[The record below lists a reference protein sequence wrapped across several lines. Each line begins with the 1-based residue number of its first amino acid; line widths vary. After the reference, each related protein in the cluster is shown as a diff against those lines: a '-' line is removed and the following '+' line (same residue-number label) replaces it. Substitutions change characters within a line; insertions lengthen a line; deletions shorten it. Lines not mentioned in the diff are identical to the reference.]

1 MIALYITN
9 FFQLVLNLLLYAIAV
24 GYVLRLGTAILC
36 KIKHTNI
43 PTDNGPLFVFRSL
56 VFLTLLALNL
66 KATGLLDIYSYLH
79 RAAFIL
85 LFCTVCSILKD
96 ILQYGGVRY
105 LIDNFI
111 DGFLSFVD
119 NVKSIFEE
127 VGNFFLLHPTVMY
140 ITLFLWGVGTSLVA
154 QEYSE
159 SNRILIYNLTGFLA
173 YCVYLSYALHSC
185 RRLLLLLCVFAL
197 IYAIQVSLTIIEFSH
212 LPNGISF
219 LITII
224 VYVIIWMFTALVAEY
239 EPVQMVFKIVNT
251 FTTLAAILG
260 NILIPVFS
268 VEILPIETLLPGY
281 DNMTVITIGFNM
293 FILPLVAA
301 GYLAQLAKD
310 IYQYLKQHHTSV
322 D

>member
-1 MIALYITN
+1 MITLYITN

-36 KIKHTNI
+36 KIKHANI

-56 VFLTLLALNL
+56 IFLTLLAFNL
-66 KATGLLDIYSYLH
+66 KANGILDIYSYLRH
-79 RAAFIL
+79 AAVIL
-85 LFCTVCSILKD
+85 LFCIACFILKE
-96 ILQYGGVRY
+96 ILRYGEVRY

-111 DGFLSFVD
+111 ESFLNLVD
-119 NVKSIFEE
+119 NAKSIFEKA
-127 VGNFFLLHPTVMY
+127 GKFFLFHSTVMY
-140 ITLFLWGVGTSLVA
+140 ITLWLWGVGTSLVA

-159 SNRILIYNLTGFLA
+159 SNRILIYTLAGFLA

-197 IYAIQVSLTIIEFSH
+197 IYALQVSLTIIEFSH

-219 LITII
+219 LIVTI
-224 VYVIIWMFTALVAEY
+224 VYVIIWMFTALIAEY

-268 VEILPIETLLPGY
+268 VEIFPVETLLPGY
-281 DNMTVITIGFNM
+281 DNTTVITIGFNM

>member
-1 MIALYITN
+1 MITLYITN

-24 GYVLRLGTAILC
+24 GYMLRLGTAILC
-36 KIKHTNI
+36 KIKHANI

-66 KATGLLDIYSYLH
+66 KANGILDIYSYLH
-79 RAAFIL
+79 RAAFTL

-96 ILQYGGVRY
+96 ILRYGGVRY

-111 DGFLSFVD
+111 DGFLNFVD
-119 NVKSIFEE
+119 NTKSIFEE
-127 VGNFFLLHPTVMY
+127 VGNFFLLHPAVMY
-140 ITLFLWGVGTSLVA
+140 IALFLWGIGTSLVA

-159 SNRILIYNLTGFLA
+159 SNRILIYTLAGFLA

-197 IYAIQVSLTIIEFSH
+197 IYAFQVALVIIKFSQ
-212 LPNGISF
+212 LPNGFSF
-219 LITII
+219 WIAII
-224 VYVIIWMFTALVAEY
+224 VYVLLWMLTALVAEY

-260 NILIPVFS
+260 NILIPVCS
-268 VEILPIETLLPGY
+268 VEMLSVEPFLPGY
-281 DNMTVITIGFNM
+281 DNTTAVTIIFNT

-301 GYLAQLAKD
+301 GYVAQLIKD
-310 IYQYLKQHHTSV
+310 IYQYLKRK
-322 D
+322 

>member
-9 FFQLVLNLLLYAIAV
+9 FFQWVLNLLLYAITV
-24 GYVLRLGTAILC
+24 GYVLRLGLAILC
-36 KIKHTNI
+36 KIKHATI
-43 PTDNGPLFVFRSL
+43 PTDNGPLFAFRSL
-56 VFLTLLALNL
+56 VFLTLLALIL
-66 KATGLLDIYSYLH
+66 KVNGLLDIYSYLH
-79 RAAFIL
+79 QAAFAL

-96 ILQYGGVRY
+96 ILRYGGVRH

-111 DGFLSFVD
+111 DGFLNFVD
-119 NVKSIFEE
+119 NAKSIFEKA
-127 VGNFFLLHPTVMY
+127 GNFFLLHPTVMY
-140 ITLFLWGVGTSLVA
+140 IALFLLGAGTALVA

-159 SNRILIYNLTGFLA
+159 STRILIYTLAGFLA

-212 LPNGISF
+212 LPDGISF
-219 LITII
+219 LIMTI

-239 EPVQMVFKIVNT
+239 EPAQMVFKIVNT

-268 VEILPIETLLPGY
+268 VELLPIETLLPGY
-281 DNMTVITIGFNM
+281 DNTTVITIGFNM